1 LYKVNKRGGVPV
13 NICIFAKNSDVAKLY
28 LVPNVLSDGDWQA
41 VLPEQIFTVL
51 TNTRHFVVENVRTAR
66 RFMKQ
71 VNREI
76 NIDNC
81 TFYEL
86 NKYTKP
92 SEIPAFLQPVE
103 NGSDVAVI
111 SEAGCPGVADPGA
124 DVVRIAHQKGI
135 HVVPLVGPSS
145 ILLALMASG
154 LNGQN
159 FAFNGYLPVK
169 PNERTRA
176 ISELEKK
183 AKNEH
188 QTQIFIETPYRNNQ
202 LIKDVLKTCSPST
215 LFCIAADITGENE
228 FIVTRTIHDWKN
240 KTPDFHKIPVIFLM
254 G

>member
-1 LYKVNKRGGVPV
+1 M
-13 NICIFAKNSDVAKLY
+13 AKLY
-28 LVPNVLSDGDWQA
+28 LIPNVLSEGDWQH
-41 VLPEQIFTVL
+41 VLPAQIHPIL
-51 TNTRHFVVENVRTAR
+51 TNTKHYIVENIRTAR

-76 NIDNC
+76 NIDEC

-86 NKYTKP
+86 NKRTTND
-92 SEIPAFLQPVE
+92 ELPAFLKPIEQ
-103 NGSDVAVI
+103 GFDVGVI

-135 HVVPLVGPSS
+135 QVVPIVGPSS

-159 FAFNGYLPVK
+159 FAFKGYLPVK
-169 PNERTRA
+169 PNERVKEITA
-176 ISELEKK
+176 LEKRIR
-183 AKNEH
+183 NEK

-202 LIKDVLKTCSPST
+202 LIGDLLKTCTSST
-215 LFCIAADITGENE
+215 LLCIAANVTGENE
-228 FIVTRTIHDWKN
+228 FIATKSIQEWK
-240 KTPDFHKIPVIFLM
+240 KQVPDLHKQPVIFLL

>member
-1 LYKVNKRGGVPV
+1 M
-13 NICIFAKNSDVAKLY
+13 AKLY
-28 LVPNVLSDGDWQA
+28 LVPNVLSESDWQN
-41 VLPEQIFTVL
+41 VLPAKIYTVL
-51 TNTRHFVVENVRTAR
+51 TNTRHFIVEDVRTAR

-76 NIDNC
+76 NIDEC

-86 NKYTKP
+86 NKFTKETDLP
-92 SEIPAFLQPVE
+92 LFLKPFE

-124 DVVRIAHQKGI
+124 DVVKMAHQKGI
-135 HVVPLVGPSS
+135 TVVPLVGPSS

-159 FAFNGYLPVK
+159 FAFSGYLPVK
-169 PNERTRA
+169 PNERSRA
-176 ISELEKK
+176 ILNLEKK
-183 AKNEH
+183 AKSEH

-202 LIKDVLKTCSPST
+202 LISDILKSCSPT
-215 LFCIAADITGENE
+215 TQFCIAADITGENE
-228 FIVTRTIHDWKN
+228 FIVTKTIQQWKN
-240 KTPDFHKIPVIFLM
+240 KIPDLHKIPAIFLL